1 MNLYDPARNVFMLA
15 DTLSKKKNWGGIG
28 AENVKL

>member
-15 DTLSKKKNWGGIG
+15 DTLSKKNWGGIG

>member
-15 DTLSKKKNWGGIG
+15 DTLSKKIG
-28 AENVKL
+28 EGLALKNVKL